1 MSRYAVATSPSPTRE
16 GFETQ
21 AYVPFEIVYFD
32 HILSRGDVREL
43 LTQSV
48 GGWWWISNGYA
59 RFDPVGYY
67 DEWDKSVFALQLR
80 FRMIY

>member
-1 MSRYAVATSPSPTRE
+1 MSRYAVATSPSPTRV

-32 HILSRGDVREL
+32 HILSRVDVREL

-48 GGWWWISNGYA
+48 GGGGSVTATPDSILSATLMNGTKAFLHFNYA
-59 RFDPVGYY
+59 S
-67 DEWDKSVFALQLR
+67 E
-80 FRMIY
+80 